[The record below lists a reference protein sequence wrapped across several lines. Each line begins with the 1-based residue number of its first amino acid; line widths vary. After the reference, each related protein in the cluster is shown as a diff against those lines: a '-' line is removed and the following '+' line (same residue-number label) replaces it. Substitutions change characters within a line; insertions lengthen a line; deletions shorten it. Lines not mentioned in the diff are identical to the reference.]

1 MFRSNAINNAEGFI
15 KRANNVKLQNEDC
28 ISHVFITKKEK
39 QFNPNGFDVSHE
51 FPKLPQSLDL
61 VNQTVSIPTEP
72 VVEPITYKAVL
83 EFKAMDAEMLTE
95 FHSACEAYDDLKA
108 AQAKLQEDLSM
119 TVPVVITTAAPPTEK
134 KERMRSSDMKSTF
147 LGSDSEKASPRQASH
162 RGSEGASTSRR
173 LNTQASK
180 DKAAFE
186 LQRGSVD
193 QAEDGGATTQADD
206 ELLVDACGTQ
216 LVQHDLALNHQ
227 QKLQLRIANERGINI
242 DNLMG
247 EEYRVLKQ
255 YKSLEKRQDVFNN
268 VYDFAEAD
276 DGEDT
281 RSGEL

>member
-1 MFRSNAINNAEGFI
+1 
-15 KRANNVKLQNEDC
+15 
-28 ISHVFITKKEK
+28 
-39 QFNPNGFDVSHE
+39 
-51 FPKLPQSLDL
+51 
-61 VNQTVSIPTEP
+61 
-72 VVEPITYKAVL
+72 
-83 EFKAMDAEMLTE
+83 MDADMLAE

-147 LGSDSEKASPRQASH
+147 LGSDSEKASPRQTSH
-162 RGSEGASTSRR
+162 RGSQGDSTSRR

-180 DKAAFE
+180 DKTAFE

-193 QAEDGGATTQADD
+193 QAEDAGATTQAEDD
-206 ELLVDACGTQ
+206 LLMDPASGMQ

-247 EEYRVLKQ
+247 EEYQVLKQ
-255 YKSLEKRQDVFNN
+255 YKSLEKRQEIFNN
-268 VYDFAEAD
+268 VYDFGDAD
-276 DGEDT
+276 GGEDT
-281 RSGEL
+281 RSAEE